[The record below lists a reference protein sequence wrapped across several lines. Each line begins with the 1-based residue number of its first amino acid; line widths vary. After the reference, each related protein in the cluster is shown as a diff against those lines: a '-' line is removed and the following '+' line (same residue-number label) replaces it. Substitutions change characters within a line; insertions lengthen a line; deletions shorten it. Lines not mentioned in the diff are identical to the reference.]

1 MVVADTEEVDV
12 QQVMERIREAIR
24 RRRSAEATTERPSA
38 SDNGSGILDV
48 GHLQA
53 VGDLSSVAVPSHRR
67 VLGPVMVAIKKTL
80 LKLLTP
86 MLEQQAAYNAAA
98 TRALADTDNRMRA
111 MEWRQAQALARSE
124 EQLGA
129 SIAEVSA
136 RLEEEVGRLQ
146 GDLFSR
152 IIEDVVARQAALRQE
167 VLAEVAA
174 LREELATRSRAMDSA
189 MDAAMDSARR
199 VDARLTERLSASERR
214 WRRVLHVLEGDAAP
228 AAGSDAKPPA
238 HRPAL
243 PAAGLEPEFDYA
255 GFEDRFRGAETDI
268 KERQRIYVPLFEG
281 ASRVVDLGSG
291 RGEFLEL
298 LREHGIP
305 GQGVDLDLDMTL
317 LCRDKGLNVVREDA
331 FSYLAA
337 CADDSVG
344 GIFSAQ
350 FIEHLPPRRIVELV
364 KLCYRKLAHDGVLV
378 LETPNPTCLTV
389 FADSFYRDLSHV
401 QPIHP
406 ETMKF
411 LLEATGFQGV
421 EIKPLAP
428 VDPARRVPPL
438 LSDEPAVAAF
448 NQGIDRLNALLF
460 GFQDYGIVGWR
471 RVG

>member
-1 MVVADTEEVDV
+1 
-12 QQVMERIREAIR
+12 
-24 RRRSAEATTERPSA
+24 
-38 SDNGSGILDV
+38 
-48 GHLQA
+48 
-53 VGDLSSVAVPSHRR
+53 
-67 VLGPVMVAIKKTL
+67 
-80 LKLLTP
+80 
-86 MLEQQAAYNAAA
+86 MLEQQTAYNAAA
-98 TRALADTDNRMRA
+98 TRAMADTDNRMRT
-111 MEWRQAQALARSE
+111 MEWRHAQALARSE

-129 SIAEVSA
+129 SIAEVGA
-136 RLEEEVGRLQ
+136 RLEEEVARLQ
-146 GDLFSR
+146 GNLFSR
-152 IIEDVVARQAALRQE
+152 IVEDVVARHAALRQE

-174 LREELATRSRAMDSA
+174 LREELATQSRAMDS
-189 MDAAMDSARR
+189 AMDSARR
-199 VDARLTERLSASERR
+199 VDARVTERLSASERR
-214 WRRVLHVLEGDAAP
+214 WRRVLHVLEGDASS

-243 PAAGLEPEFDYA
+243 PAAGLEPEFDYT

-281 ASRVVDLGSG
+281 ASRVVDLGCG

-305 GQGVDLDLDMTL
+305 AQGVDLDLDMAL

-350 FIEHLPPRRIVELV
+350 FIEHLEPRRIVELV
-364 KLCYRKLAHDGVLV
+364 KLCYRKLADDGVLV

-411 LLEATGFQGV
+411 LLEATGFQRV

-428 VDPARRVPPL
+428 VDPALRVPPL
-438 LSDEPAVAAF
+438 PSADPAVAAF

-460 GFQDYGIVGWR
+460 GFQDYAILGWR
-471 RVG
+471 RVARSISA